1 MQNQPNDTAAFLAAL
16 RAEMQ
21 QLMHQGGDWE
31 AFALKVFRFQCAHN
45 AIYGAY
51 VRLRGVDP
59 EAVTS
64 TSDVTYLPVPFFQ
77 SHWVSVFDEGTSMDR
92 IFESSGTTGQR
103 RSRHPVDDLGWYDE
117 VAMAGFE
124 RCVGAF
130 AGRKIAALLPGYRPE
145 SSLIHMV
152 RTFMQRCGQQDQS
165 EWFFMDDWSALERQL
180 SATVE
185 EGHAVLVI
193 GVTHALLKWAAEAK
207 LDQPYPQVQ
216 LLETGG
222 MKGHGPERI
231 REEVHAALRP
241 LIAASEIGSEYGMTE
256 LLSQAWSSGH
266 GRFTTPPWMRVRLAS
281 VNDPGAWAPQGKQG
295 RICVMDLANL
305 ASCAFIETSDIG
317 RMHADGT
324 FEVLGRFD
332 HAEVRG
338 CNLLT
343 VEG

>member
-1 MQNQPNDTAAFLAAL
+1 MQNQTNDTAALLAGL
-16 RAEMQ
+16 RAEMR
-21 QLMHQGGDWE
+21 QLMRQGGDWE
-31 AFALKVFRFQCAHN
+31 VFALKVFRFQCAHN
-45 AIYGAY
+45 AVYGSY

-59 EAVTS
+59 KAITS
-64 TSDVTYLPVPFFQ
+64 TSEVPYLPVTFFQ
-77 SHWVSVFDEGTSMDR
+77 SHWVSVFDEGASMDR

-117 VAMAGFE
+117 LAMAGFE

-130 AGRKIAALLPGYRPE
+130 TGRKIVALLPGYRPE

-180 SATVE
+180 SATVK
-185 EGHAVLVI
+185 EGYAVLVI

-207 LDQPYPQVQ
+207 LDQPYPQVK

-222 MKGHGPERI
+222 MKGYGPERI
-231 REEVHAALRP
+231 REEVHMELRP

-266 GRFTTPPWMRVRLAS
+266 GRFIAPPWMRLCLAS
-281 VNDPGAWAPQGKQG
+281 VNDPGASAPQGKQG
-295 RICVMDLANL
+295 RIRVMDLANL

-317 RMHADGT
+317 RVHTDGT
-324 FEVLGRFD
+324 FEVMGRFD